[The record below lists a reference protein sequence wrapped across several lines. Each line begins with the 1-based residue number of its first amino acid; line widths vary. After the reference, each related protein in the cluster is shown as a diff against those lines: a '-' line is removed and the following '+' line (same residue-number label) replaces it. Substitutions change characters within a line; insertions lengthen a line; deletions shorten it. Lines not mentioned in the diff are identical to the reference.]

1 MPPKPETLLRRLLR
15 VSRMVNTLT
24 ADEYSRIHLSA
35 GQPAVL
41 LYLGEND
48 GAVQG
53 DLAQNL
59 CIRPATV
66 AINLRGMERARLI
79 RRETDSFDL
88 RVSRVYITERGKA
101 LLRDIRKVEKQAQE
115 RFFEG
120 FSEAE
125 RETFI
130 QLLGRVSDNLLDS
143 YNNKKP
149 G

>member
-1 MPPKPETLLRRLLR
+1 MKRPETLLRRLLR

-24 ADEYSRIHLSA
+24 ADEYTRIHLSA

-41 LYLGEND
+41 LYLSEND
-48 GAVQG
+48 GAAQG

-79 RRETDSFDL
+79 RRETDAFDL

-101 LLRDIRKVEKQAQE
+101 LLRDIRKVEKKAEE
-115 RFFEG
+115 RYFQG
-120 FSEAE
+120 FSETE
-125 RETFI
+125 REAFL
-130 QLLGRVSDNLLDS
+130 QLLGHVSDNLAET
-143 YNNKKP
+143 YNNK
-149 G
+149 